1 MLVAALL
8 ALVTFAL
15 GPSGRAGIEAVSLL
29 IDVWS
34 VAREGGAADP
44 PLTTIT
50 YTGPAGALRRADL
63 YCDPSSPPGARLLL
77 AHGLVEAGK
86 DDSRLRALGHAF
98 ARHRVL
104 VVVPDFPGMRS
115 LMVGRADID
124 EVAAAIEAT
133 RRISACPPAGA
144 PTGVPDGTAP
154 RTGGTERPGLPTG
167 VVGFSYSAGPLLL
180 ALDREETARS
190 GDFAV
195 LFGGYDD
202 LVEVARFL
210 TTGRSRDLGT
220 ENGGE
225 ALPEGRWILL
235 QANADVLASPSD
247 RTILKEIARLKRRA
261 VDADTDAL
269 AAPLGPSGRAVLD
282 LITNTDP
289 GRFDALFRKVDPAL
303 RDTLE
308 ALSPA
313 RSLRRPLDVDLFL
326 LHGRSD
332 AIVPFTESVKLSRSV
347 RTRGAVHLAL
357 LGGFGHARPRP
368 GGSAPV
374 WESLARYPADSAR
387 LLAILEDI
395 LARRR
400 ESP

>member
-180 ALDREETARS
+180 ALDREEAARS

-303 RDTLE
+303 R
-308 ALSPA
+308 
-313 RSLRRPLDVDLFL
+313 RP
-326 LHGRSD
+326 
-332 AIVPFTESVKLSRSV
+332 
-347 RTRGAVHLAL
+347 
-357 LGGFGHARPRP
+357 
-368 GGSAPV
+368 
-374 WESLARYPADSAR
+374 
-387 LLAILEDI
+387 
-395 LARRR
+395 
-400 ESP
+400 